1 MGILSWALFGL
12 LAGAIAKKIMPGQD
26 PGGLFVTMLIGIAGA
41 VIGGFL
47 GSLLG
52 LGSVTGFN
60 IGSFLIAVGG
70 ALILLWAYRKMKST

>member
-41 VIGGFL
+41 MIGGFL

-52 LGSVTGFN
+52 LGSITGFN